1 MENQFQTWLKAQGY
15 YRKEDSPMWW
25 KNGEPIH
32 GSELSLK
39 FKEWERE
46 MNKTSVDNY
55 LFTKNH
61 LSRTAH
67 RLGVATTIGEL
78 RKMIEIYPDDTSFGF
93 RNQPM
98 QELCEVKYSD
108 VTFVVFQEG
117 LPEAQ
122 GEVEKTYRYAIYQAK
137 KAVKNFND
145 ALLTARDQVQKTK
158 KSKQSWMQQI
168 LLRPFYL
175 LLKKD
180 MIRLLSKK
188 HGEQFIDDVMQTFE
202 MPTNLMDKYFKL
214 HKNQ

>member
-15 YRKEDSPMWW
+15 YRKEDSLMWW

-55 LFTKNH
+55 
-61 LSRTAH
+61 
-67 RLGVATTIGEL
+67 
-78 RKMIEIYPDDTSFGF
+78 
-93 RNQPM
+93 
-98 QELCEVKYSD
+98 
-108 VTFVVFQEG
+108 
-117 LPEAQ
+117 
-122 GEVEKTYRYAIYQAK
+122 
-137 KAVKNFND
+137 
-145 ALLTARDQVQKTK
+145 LLTARDQVQKTK

-188 HGEQFIDDVMQTFE
+188 HGEQFIDDVMQTFG
-202 MPTNLMDKYFKL
+202 MPTNLMDKYYKPR
-214 HKNQ
+214 KNQ